1 MQFIIKKKK
10 KDCYCCYTF
19 YTSKNSEKST
29 SFHKN
34 INQHNHFQLKRF
46 MSSILNNYFKIH
58 SNRKVLNCYTIP
70 QYYVLLYLLNK
81 CNIKDFQKTS

>member
-1 MQFIIKKKK
+1 MQFIIKKKRK
-10 KDCYCCYTF
+10 KRLLLLLHILYIKEFWKKY
-19 YTSKNSEKST
+19 Y

-34 INQHNHFQLKRF
+34 INRQNHFQLKRF

-70 QYYVLLYLLNK
+70 QFY
-81 CNIKDFQKTS
+81 CIFE